1 MLDGSLL
8 SFSGVFFANNTV
20 SAANNASGAALCV
33 GTASAAELDHC
44 GFGSHALSGSGGSGG
59 GGAVRAATATTR
71 TGGVHSVVI
80 LSFISQ
86 RCHPAHN

>member
-1 MLDGSLL
+1 VLDGSFL

-71 TGGVHSVVI
+71 TGGCTALSFCLSFHSVVT
-80 LSFISQ
+80 
-86 RCHPAHN
+86 CAHN